1 MNYFDEY
8 YLGAFRKFATFSGRA
23 RRKEYSWF
31 LVFNFIVGIIISVID
46 FLAFG
51 DSDEIFSLIYAL
63 IAFIPGLAVFVRRL
77 HDFGKSGWFV
87 LVMVFVPLTTLIIA
101 IFLAQID
108 ENSITQSATI
118 LFFVISVL
126 LFIYYFYY
134 LPIFE
139 KGNIGENAYGSDP
152 KALNL

>member
-8 YLGAFRKFATFSGRA
+8 YLGAFGKFANFSGRA
-23 RRKEYSWF
+23 RRKEYGWF
-31 LVFNFIVGIIISVID
+31 LVFNFIVGIIISVVD

-51 DSDEIFSLIYAL
+51 NSDGFFSLIYAL
-63 IAFIPGLAVFVRRL
+63 IVFIPGLAVFVRRL

-87 LVMVFVPLTTLIIA
+87 LVMIFIPLTGLIIA
-101 IFLAQID
+101 FFSSQI
-108 ENSITQSATI
+108 SQSATI
-118 LFFVISVL
+118 FFFVVSIL

-139 KGNIGENAYGSDP
+139 KGDEGENAYGSDP

>member
-23 RRKEYSWF
+23 RRKEYGWF
-31 LVFNFIVGIIISVID
+31 LVFNFIVGIIISVVD

-51 DSDEIFSLIYAL
+51 DSDGFFSLIYAL
-63 IAFIPGLAVFVRRL
+63 IVFIPGLAVLIRRV

-87 LVMVFVPLTTLIIA
+87 LVMI
-101 IFLAQID
+101 LAP
-108 ENSITQSATI
+108 SIS
-118 LFFVISVL
+118 FVIAGFLGESSLAVL
-126 LFIYYFYY
+126 FMIIGLALLIYFNL
-134 LPIFE
+134 LPIFK
-139 KGNIGENAYGSDP
+139 KGDEGDNTYGSDP

>member
-23 RRKEYSWF
+23 RRKEYGWF
-31 LVFNFIVGIIISVID
+31 LVFNFIVGIIISVVD

-51 DSDEIFSLIYAL
+51 DSDGFFSLIYAL
-63 IAFIPGLAVFVRRL
+63 VVFIPGLAVLVRRL

-87 LVMVFVPLTTLIIA
+87 LVIIFAPTIALIVGLLFIQTSKELGMLFLIIA
-101 IFLAQID
+101 LA
-108 ENSITQSATI
+108 
-118 LFFVISVL
+118 LFF
-126 LFIYYFYY
+126 YFVF
-134 LPIFE
+134 LPIFK
-139 KGNIGENAYGSDP
+139 KGDEGENAYGSDP

>member
-31 LVFNFIVGIIISVID
+31 LVFNFIVGIIISVVD

-51 DSDEIFSLIYAL
+51 DSDGFFSLIYAL
-63 IAFIPGLAVFVRRL
+63 VVFIPGLAVLVRRL

-87 LVMVFVPLTTLIIA
+87 LVIIFAPTIALIVGLLFIQTSKELGMLFLIIA
-101 IFLAQID
+101 LA
-108 ENSITQSATI
+108 
-118 LFFVISVL
+118 LFF
-126 LFIYYFYY
+126 YFVF
-134 LPIFE
+134 LPIFK
-139 KGNIGENAYGSDP
+139 KGDEGENAYGSDP

>member
-1 MNYFDEY
+1 MI
-8 YLGAFRKFATFSGRA
+8 L
-23 RRKEYSWF
+23 
-31 LVFNFIVGIIISVID
+31 GIIDV
-46 FLAFG
+46 LVFG
-51 DSDEIFSLIYAL
+51 DSGGFFSLIYTL
-63 IAFIPGLAVFVRRL
+63 IVFIPGLAVLVRRL

-101 IFLAQID
+101 IFLAQIH

>member
-31 LVFNFIVGIIISVID
+31 LVFNFIVGIIISVVD

-51 DSDEIFSLIYAL
+51 DSDGFFSLIYAL
-63 IAFIPGLAVFVRRL
+63 VVFIPGLAVLVRRL

-87 LVMVFVPLTTLIIA
+87 LVIIFAPTIALIVGLLFIQTSKELGMLFLIIA
-101 IFLAQID
+101 LA
-108 ENSITQSATI
+108 
-118 LFFVISVL
+118 LFF
-126 LFIYYFYY
+126 YFVF
-134 LPIFE
+134 LPIL
-139 KGNIGENAYGSDP
+139 K
-152 KALNL
+152 KAMRARMLTEAIQRH